1 MNEVRANRSTL
12 VRFENVALGYSRRPV
27 LEGLSFNLRKGDF
40 LGLVGPNGAGKSTIV
55 KALLGLLRPLRGRVV
70 YERELHRS
78 LRFGYVPQR
87 YALDEIFPLTV
98 EQIVRMARYHA
109 AGILRRPRSEDEAI
123 VEHALEAV
131 NIGALRRR
139 RIRELSGG
147 QRQRTLIARALA
159 TGANCLVLDEP
170 TDGMDLS
177 SQEAILNLVARLH
190 REEHLTVVFVS
201 HLLNEVANFVD
212 RLALIDDG
220 RFEFG
225 TVAEI
230 MTDERLTTLYGMP
243 VKVDRVGQAS
253 VVVPEDRT

>member
-1 MNEVRANRSTL
+1 MNVVRASRSPL
-12 VRFENVALGYSRRPV
+12 VRFEEVALGYSGKPV
-27 LEGLSFNLRKGDF
+27 LEGLSFNLREGDF

-55 KALLGLLRPLRGRVV
+55 KTLLGSLQPIRGRVV
-70 YERELHRS
+70 YERELYRN

-98 EQIVRMARYHA
+98 EQIVRMARYRA
-109 AGILRRPRSEDEAI
+109 AGILRSPGPEDAAL

-131 NIGALRRR
+131 NIVGLRKR

-147 QRQRTLIARALA
+147 QRQRALIARALA

-190 REEHLTVVFVS
+190 REEHLTIVFVS

-225 TVAEI
+225 TVDEI
-230 MTDERLTTLYGMP
+230 MTNERLTALYGMP
-243 VKVDRVGQAS
+243 VKVDKVGQAS